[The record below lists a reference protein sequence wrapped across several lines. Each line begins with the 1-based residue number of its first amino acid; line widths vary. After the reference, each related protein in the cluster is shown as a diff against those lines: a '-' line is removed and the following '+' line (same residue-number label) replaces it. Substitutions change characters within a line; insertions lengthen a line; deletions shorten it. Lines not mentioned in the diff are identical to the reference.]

1 MKLTKSKLK
10 QIIKEE
16 FQNEV
21 GGPPIQ
27 NPADPQFGLKSDLAG
42 AEGRAG
48 TRGDE
53 RDILQAGMREIE
65 EIAQAAGYED
75 ILAIIQKTSMDY
87 Q

>member
-1 MKLTKSKLK
+1 MKLTKSQLK

-16 FQNEV
+16 LQNEAM
-21 GGPPIQ
+21 PPIQ

-42 AEGRAG
+42 AEGRASK
-48 TRGDE
+48 RGDE
-53 RDILQAGMREIE
+53 VDILQNGMREIE

-75 ILAIIQKTSMDY
+75 ILAVIQRTSQDY

>member
-1 MKLTKSKLK
+1 VKLTKSKLK

-27 NPADPQFGLKSDLAG
+27 NPADPQFGLKSDLKG
-42 AEGRAG
+42 AETRAAD
-48 TRGDE
+48 RGSD
-53 RDILQAGMREIE
+53 RDILRAGMREIE

>member
-1 MKLTKSKLK
+1 MKLTKTKLQK
-10 QIIKEE
+10 IIREELQKEAM
-16 FQNEV
+16 
-21 GGPPIQ
+21 PPIQ

-48 TRGDE
+48 ARGSE

-75 ILAIIQKTSMDY
+75 ILAVIQRTSQDY